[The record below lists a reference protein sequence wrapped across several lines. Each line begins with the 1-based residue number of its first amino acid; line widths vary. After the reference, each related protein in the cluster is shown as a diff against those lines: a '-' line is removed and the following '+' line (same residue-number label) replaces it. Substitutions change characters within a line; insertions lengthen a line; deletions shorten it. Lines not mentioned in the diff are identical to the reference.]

1 MALEEYA
8 RKRSFDKTPEPAGDA
23 PATPAGTRGGE
34 FCIQRHAARRLHYD
48 LRIEIS
54 GVLKSW
60 AVPEGP
66 TLDPNEKRLAVHV
79 EDHPMEYATFEGVIP
94 AGNYGAGSMMLWDH
108 GVYEVIGDPPAES
121 QMERGDFK
129 FRLQG
134 KKLRGDFVLVR
145 TKQNK
150 GKDWLLIKKRD
161 GHTIDHWDIN
171 QYNRSVKT
179 GRTQEEIAASL
190 DGDPTQLDKIAGA
203 VEAPMPATLS
213 PMMAFSSAQPP
224 TDPGWMFEV
233 KWDGVRALC
242 FLDHGA
248 LRMIS
253 RNANSMDRQYPELAV
268 LPDAVDAETA
278 ILDGEIVAL
287 DERGLPSF
295 GALQHRMHVSDPS
308 SAAAYSRKLPVTL
321 YVFDLLYLDG
331 YDLRGVA
338 LEDRKRLLSTILNP
352 NQRIKLSDHF
362 IDQGR
367 ELFALARQSGL
378 EGIVAKRMGSAYES
392 RRSANWI
399 KIKVTQQQEFV
410 ICGYATGDRDYFGS
424 LILGLYEGDQLVY
437 VGNVGSGFD
446 QDSLAM
452 IYGLLKPL
460 VTDTMPFAARPE
472 MLLPPVWTK
481 PELVCEVKF
490 SSWTHEKRLRAPV
503 FLGLRND
510 IAPRECV
517 AESELPAG
525 EAKLQIPPPL
535 LTDDRD
541 KVILDIE
548 GRRLTF
554 TNLNKIYYPAEGYV
568 KRDVINYYHQVA
580 DLILP
585 YLRGRALS
593 LRRYPDGIHGES
605 FFQKE
610 ASEHFPDWLRVEPVY
625 SAHNDA
631 PIRFVVAD
639 DRAALLFLANLGCI
653 DQNPWMSRI
662 ESIEHPDFMLIDL
675 DPQECGYDKIV
686 EAAQLVRQKL
696 DALGL
701 TGYPKTTG
709 GDGMHIYVPL
719 QPIYTYE
726 QVRGFAQVLY
736 HLVAMERPALFTTQR
751 AVSKRE
757 KNRVYFDYAQLS
769 SGKTI
774 SAPYVLRAY
783 PGAPVATPL
792 EWREVRPGLTP
803 QQFHIR
809 NVLER
814 FARVGD
820 LFAGVLDK
828 PQRLET
834 AFEKLESL
842 VRR

>member
-8 RKRSFDKTPEPAGDA
+8 RKRSFDKTPEPSGES
-23 PATPAGTRGGE
+23 PAKPAGTLGGE
-34 FCIQRHAARRLHYD
+34 FCVQRHRARRLHFD
-48 LRIEIS
+48 LRIEVS

-94 AGNYGAGSMMLWDH
+94 PGNYGAGSMMLWDH
-108 GVYEVIGDPPAES
+108 GSYEVIGDPPAEG
-121 QMERGDFK
+121 QIERGDFK
-129 FRLQG
+129 FRLHG
-134 KKLRGDFVLVR
+134 KKLHGDFVLVR

-161 GHTIDHWDIN
+161 EHTIDHWNID
-171 QYNRSVKT
+171 QYARSVKT

-190 DGDPTQLDKIAGA
+190 DGDPTQLEKIPGA
-203 VEAPMPATLS
+203 VAASMPATLA
-213 PMMAFSSAQPP
+213 PMMAFSASQPP
-224 TDPGWMFEV
+224 ADPGWMFEV

-242 FLDHGA
+242 FLDRDGI
-248 LRMIS
+248 RMIS
-253 RNANSMDRQYPELAV
+253 RNGNAMDRQYPELAV
-268 LPDAVDAETA
+268 LRDAVDADSA

-321 YVFDLLYLDG
+321 YLFDLLYLDG

-338 LEDRKRLLSTILNP
+338 LEDRKRLLATILNP
-352 NQRIKLSDHF
+352 GERIKLSDHF
-362 IDQGR
+362 IDQGK
-367 ELFALARQSGL
+367 ELFALARQNGL
-378 EGIVAKRMGSAYES
+378 EGIVAKRLGSVYES
-392 RRSANWI
+392 RRSASWI
-399 KIKVTQQQEFV
+399 KIKVIQQQEFV
-410 ICGYATGDRDYFGS
+410 ICGYAKGERDYFGS
-424 LILGLYEGDQLVY
+424 LILGLYEGNQLVY

-446 QDSLAM
+446 QNSLAM
-452 IYGLLKPL
+452 IGNLLKPL
-460 VTDTMPFAARPE
+460 VTDTMPFATRPE

-490 SSWTHEKRLRAPV
+490 SVWTHEKRLRAPV

-510 IAPRECV
+510 ITPRECV
-517 AESELPAG
+517 AESDLPAG

-535 LTDDRD
+535 FTDDRE

-554 TNLNKIYYPAEGYV
+554 TNLNKIYYPEQGYV

-625 SAHNDA
+625 STHNEA

-675 DPQECGYDKIV
+675 DPQECDYDKIV

-696 DALGL
+696 DAVGL

-719 QPIYTYE
+719 EPIYTYE

-736 HLVAMERPALFTTQR
+736 HLVAMERPALFTAQR

-757 KNRVYFDYAQLS
+757 KNRVYFDWAQLA

-783 PGAPVATPL
+783 PGVPVATPL

-828 PQRLET
+828 PQRLES
-834 AFEKLESL
+834 AFEKLDAL